1 MTSTTLTADRTHGT
15 TPVAGTMTGRFANAE
30 RERQMADR
38 GRRRAEAMI
47 RKAEERGDA
56 AETPAGAELVRRAV
70 EPVSKAIAD
79 FVAAAYSGKA
89 GRKATAAK
97 LLQDVSPDKAAFI
110 AVKVA
115 INGAMRRGGL
125 KAVALEIANCLEIE
139 LLGDAFEEANKPLY
153 KAVERRAKLKGL
165 TPQRIAKAV
174 ALAGEK
180 FEIERE
186 VWAYDEKIQLG
197 TKLMELVIEHTG
209 GLVKAPHVRIKKD
222 RSAHI
227 VSFGEGFDDWYAA
240 FNASAALSRP
250 MWLPTLAP
258 PKPWETI
265 RGGGYETNAI
275 RAPAIISRS
284 FNGQLGLL
292 KDAFMPDVYA
302 GLNGIQETPWR
313 VNERVF
319 AVMAHAWEHGL
330 PFPAIPPREDVPL
343 PEKPEDIDT
352 NEEARR
358 AWREEARK
366 AHQKNAE
373 LRSLR
378 FAFSRVVEIARENRG
393 EPVYFPHRLDF
404 RGRCYAMSTG
414 LHPQGPDEARA
425 LLEFSEG
432 KPLGER
438 GHFWLGVHGANLFG
452 NDKVSLEERYQWALS
467 VADKAAQV
475 NFDPLAY
482 QWWTEA
488 DKPWSFLAWCFEW
501 ASCRNYGEFR
511 DSLDGFVSH
520 LPIALDGSCNGIQ
533 HYSAMLLDEVG
544 GAAVNLVP
552 SNKPQDIYQEVADR
566 VKAKLA
572 SIAAKFDHP
581 DHFYAYQW
589 HLFGID
595 RKITKRAVM
604 VLPYGGTFKSCL
616 DYVSEATNDRFK
628 AGQEQPFGDDLRKA
642 QGYLAKLVWES
653 IGDVVIAARAAMKWL
668 QTVSRICTKAGVPI
682 RWTTPTGFVALQDY
696 REVSGRLIETRFMG
710 KMMKYRS
717 TEKTDKIDGDK
728 QASALPPNVVHSL
741 DAAAMMRTIVAA
753 KAEGIAA
760 FAMIHDSYGTHAAD
774 TERFSEIL
782 RESFVAMYSETD
794 FLEHFRDEIAA
805 QLPPEAAAKLPPLPE
820 KGTLEL
826 SDVLNSRYFFA

>member
-1 MTSTTLTADRTHGT
+1 MTSTAQIADRI
-15 TPVAGTMTGRFANAE
+15 PANVE
-30 RERQMADR
+30 RERLMADR
-38 GRRRAEAMI
+38 GRRRAETMI
-47 RKAEERGDA
+47 RRAEERGNA
-56 AETPAGAELVRRAV
+56 SETPAGTELVRRAV

-89 GRKATAAK
+89 GRKAAAAK
-97 LLQDVSPDKAAFI
+97 LLQGVDPDKAAYM
-110 AVKVA
+110 AVKIA
-115 INGAMRRGGL
+115 LNGAMRQAVL
-125 KAVALEIANCLEIE
+125 KSVALDVSRNLEIE
-139 LLGDAFEEANKPLY
+139 LLGDAFETANKPLY
-153 KAVERRAKLKGL
+153 KAVERRAKDKGL
-165 TPQRIAKAV
+165 TPQRLAKAV
-174 ALAGEK
+174 ELASRK

-186 VWAYDEKIQLG
+186 VWTYDEKLQLG
-197 TKLMELVIEHTG
+197 TKLVELVIEHTG
-209 GLVKAPHVRIKKD
+209 GLVKAPLVRLKKD
-222 RSAHI
+222 RSTHV
-227 VSFGEGFDDWYAA
+227 VSFGEGFGDWYDA

-258 PKPWETI
+258 PKPWETV
-265 RGGGYETNAI
+265 RGGGYATDAI
-275 RAPAIISRS
+275 RAPSILSRA
-284 FNGQLGLL
+284 FPGQLALL
-292 KDAFMPDVYA
+292 KDTIMPDVYE

-319 AVMAHAWEHGL
+319 EVMAHAWEHGL
-330 PFPAIPPREDVPL
+330 PFPALPPRDDVPL
-343 PEKPEDIDT
+343 PEKPEDIAT
-352 NEEARR
+352 NEA
-358 AWREEARK
+358 ARK
-366 AHQKNAE
+366 AYSEKAREAHQKNAE
-373 LRSLR
+373 LRSMR
-378 FAFSRVVEIARENRG
+378 FAFSRVVEIARENLG
-393 EPVYFPHRLDF
+393 QPIYFPHRLDF
-404 RGRCYAMSTG
+404 RGRCYAMSTA
-414 LHPQGPDEARA
+414 LHPQGPDEARG
-425 LLEFSEG
+425 LLTFAEG

-452 NDKVSLEERYQWALS
+452 NDKVSLEERFNWALAHGS
-467 VADKAAQV
+467 HAMRVAA
-475 NFDPLAY
+475 DPLSN

-501 ASCRNYGEFR
+501 AAMTE
-511 DSLDGFVSH
+511 LDDRTHNGTRRFVSH

-533 HYSAMLLDEVG
+533 HYSAMLRDEVG

-552 SNKPQDIYQEVADR
+552 SEKPQDIYQEVADR
-566 VKAKLA
+566 VKAKLVA
-572 SIAAKFDHP
+572 AAKADETNYF
-581 DHFYAYQW
+581 AYQW

-616 DYVSEATNDRFK
+616 DYVSDATNERFK
-628 AGQEQPFGDDLRKA
+628 AGQEQPFGDELRKA

-668 QTVSRICTKAGVPI
+668 QDVSRVCTKAGVPI
-682 RWTTPTGFVALQDY
+682 RWTTPTGFVAVQDY

-717 TEKTDKIDGDK
+717 TEKTDRIDGDK

-741 DAAAMMRTIVAA
+741 DASAMMRTIVAA
-753 KAEGIAA
+753 KAEGITS

-774 TERFSEIL
+774 TERFSKIL

-805 QLPPEAAAKLPPLPE
+805 QLPPEAAAKLPPLPA
-820 KGTLEL
+820 KGSLEL